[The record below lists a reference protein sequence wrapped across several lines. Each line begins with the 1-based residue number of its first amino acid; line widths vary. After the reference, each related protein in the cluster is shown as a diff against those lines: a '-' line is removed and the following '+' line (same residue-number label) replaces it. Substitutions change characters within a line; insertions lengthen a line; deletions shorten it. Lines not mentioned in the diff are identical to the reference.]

1 MNVYGQIAQAI
12 RDIAGVKPGG
22 TTIFPAVVKQTDGST
37 CTILIGDL
45 EVSDVR
51 LRAVINNE
59 QDQLVC
65 TPKQNSQVLV
75 ADMSGGEFRELVVIA
90 YSEIETIDLTIGQ
103 TTLQLEDGKITIN
116 GGNLGG
122 LVKIQELTDKLN
134 NLVQEINAIKTKFN
148 THTHSVETTAP
159 AGTWTTKP
167 TTSSASDVSD
177 FNKSDYEDTTIKH

>member
-12 RDIAGVKPGG
+12 RSIAGVQTGSA
-22 TTIFPAVVKQTDGST
+22 TIFPAVVKQTDGST

-134 NLVQEINAIKTKFN
+134 NLIDWCKN
-148 THTHSVETTAP
+148 HTHSGVITAVSGGSGAP
-159 AGTWTTKP
+159 AVGTTGNTAAP
-167 TTSSASDVSD
+167 TSAPTD
-177 FNKSDYEDTTIKH
+177 FNKSDYEDTAVKH